1 MNSRTKLQKEVVDS
15 LDNPSHGILL
25 LAPRVG
31 KTKIGID
38 IIKKEKPQSI
48 LWVTPSTKLR
58 DIDIPEEFGR
68 WRAKNYLKGRTKII
82 CWSSLHEETGYY
94 DKIIFDEYQDITYN
108 NSRGILNG
116 KLRYGSILCL
126 SGTHPRHDEKLF
138 ILNELKLEILRE
150 VNIEEAIDENLI
162 SDYKVNVVEVSMD
175 QTKKNV
181 KAGNKSKPFM
191 TTEKSMYEYLS
202 STIRKMRYNDKD
214 PKFLIIKRM
223 HLIYG
228 SNTKEEVAR
237 FLIGKLPGRKLIFAG
252 NIEQSKRLSPY
263 TFNSKTD
270 KTDLD
275 KFVNEEVDILA
286 CVKSGGVGFTYKNIE
301 HLIIVQADSDKKGET
316 TQKLARSLLLQ
327 KDYKA
332 NIWFI
337 SLTGTQ
343 DEKWVESALSSFDK
357 QKVEY
362 IRFVNLKNKL

>member
-1 MNSRTKLQKEVVDS
+1 MNNRSKLQKEVVES

-25 LAPRVG
+25 VAPRVG
-31 KTKIGID
+31 KSKLTID

-58 DIDIPEEFGR
+58 DVDIPQEFET
-68 WRAKNYLKGRTKII
+68 WKAKNYLKKTTIV
-82 CWSSLHEETGYY
+82 CWSSLAEIEGEF
-94 DKIIFDEYQDITYN
+94 DKVILDEYQEITYR
-108 NSRGILNG
+108 NSRPLLDRRI
-116 KLRYGSILCL
+116 RYRSILCL
-126 SGTHPRHDEKLF
+126 SGTHPRHDEKLL
-138 ILNELKLEILRE
+138 ILNELKLDILKK
-150 VNIEEAIDENLI
+150 VDIEEAIEKKLI
-162 SDYKVNVVEVSMD
+162 SDYKINVVEVSMD
-175 QTKKNV
+175 SSKKNV
-181 KAGNKSKPFM
+181 KAGNKKKPFM

-202 STIRKMRYNDKD
+202 STIRKMRYNSKD

-228 SNTKEEVAR
+228 SNTKEEVAK
-237 FLIGKLPGRKLIFAG
+237 FLIGKLLGRKLIFAG
-252 NIEQSKRLSPY
+252 NIEQSQRLSPY

-270 KTDLD
+270 KVDLD
-275 KFVNEEVDILA
+275 KFVNEDIDILA
-286 CVKSGGVGFTYKNIE
+286 CVKSGGVGFTYKNID

-327 KDYKA
+327 KDYQA
-332 NIWFI
+332 NVWFI